1 MATCPYVVRVN
12 YYDDMCGS
20 PYDDTCH
27 KHNYHGIYA
36 SSFSDA
42 AKQMEAYY
50 GNDIENLEIWCVDD
64 EESIFYLPDDLA
76 QTYIQKGTYLE

>member
-12 YYDDMCGS
+12 YYDEVISHNGDLH
-20 PYDDTCH
+20 H

-36 SSFSDA
+36 SSFADA
-42 AKQMEAYY
+42 AKQMENYY
-50 GNDIENLEIWCVDD
+50 GNDIESLEIWCVDD

-76 QTYIQKGTYLE
+76 QTYIEKGTYLD

>member
-1 MATCPYVVRVN
+1 MTTCPYVVRVN
-12 YYDDMCGS
+12 DYDEMH
-20 PYDDTCH
+20 PYDNTCH
-27 KHNYHGIYA
+27 KHSYHGIYA

-50 GNDIENLEIWCVDD
+50 GNDIENLEIWRVDD